1 MMRYLRYAFLASL
14 AIVLIAVALANRE
27 PVTLRLATED
37 VASMIGL
44 NTSVTLPLL
53 LVIFGGIVAGILIG
67 FVWEWFRE
75 HKHRA
80 AAATHR
86 REKDRLQR
94 EVSRLRETSAQPD
107 DEILALLEN
116 SGTKR

>member
-1 MMRYLRYAFLASL
+1 MMRYLRYAFLAVL
-14 AIVLIAVALANRE
+14 AILLITVALANRE
-27 PVTLRLATED
+27 PVTLRLMTDDLALAT
-37 VASMIGL
+37 GL
-44 NTSVTLPLL
+44 TSSVTLPLFI
-53 LVIFGGIVAGILIG
+53 VIFGGILAGILIG

-94 EVSRLRETSAQPD
+94 EVSRMKQTGSDPD
-107 DEILALLEN
+107 DEILALLES
-116 SGTKR
+116 SGAKR